1 MNNDLKLYIE
11 LLEYNRDLKKTGTS
25 LQDQDQEKYRKLLKY
40 SVKLSDHVHWQQKTD
55 YLILMKNFVDLKIDG
70 KQFVSQFDKL
80 HRSNEEAVKTLE
92 TDLKQ
97 LATFEINSKSFG
109 FSEWTSEI
117 DLGCDEFYPDF
128 EPQDQV
134 EFAFARDEENFR
146 TFVADIIPQ
155 IQKY

>member
-1 MNNDLKLYIE
+1 MDNSLKLYIE
-11 LLEYNRDLKKTGTS
+11 LLQYDRALKANGTS
-25 LQDQDQEKYRKLLKY
+25 LEEQDREKYRKLLKY
-40 SVKLSDHVHWQQKTD
+40 SVKLSDHVHWQQKSD

-70 KQFVSQFDKL
+70 KQFVSQFDNL

-97 LATFEINSKSFG
+97 LTSFEINSKSFG
-109 FSEWTSEI
+109 FTEWTSEI